1 MYCIHYNH
9 PADIPVC
16 QENTYSCLP
25 REYIYVFVL
34 QIITSIPT
42 HKLPKN
48 IFTWGSSPPADGGHD
63 TPDGEEDEQDDHT
76 SGRGQI
82 LWVRGLTRLQQQ
94 VKLLSNFVFLGS
106 LA

>member
-1 MYCIHYNH
+1 MTI
-9 PADIPVC
+9 
-16 QENTYSCLP
+16 S
-25 REYIYVFVL
+25 

-48 IFTWGSSPPADGGHD
+48 IFTWGSSPPAQLGVD

-94 VKLLSNFVFLGS
+94 VRMLSHFAFMGS